1 MWGAAQLSTQT
12 AVRQSHPVRGAGSS
26 GLGGHAGRCKP
37 PTHRAANPQHPRQL
51 VPGIRR
57 MQAGSKLRQPTDPT
71 SGMAT
76 PVRTAK
82 RAAARTRL
90 TKARTKPTRRP
101 RTRLGASTR
110 GRRRRQRSVTELE
123 PDEVG
128 ASLKWATARSNAPA
142 SRTATASRVG
152 SGRPSAAAT
161 PSRDG
166 RQGARSVLGYSTVAS
181 SALTGTV
188 KL

>member
-110 GRRRRQRSVTELE
+110 GRRRRHGRASCRRARQCHPPGMLPSEEVPAPGAFIPGAGTRTGREVESSRS
-123 PDEVG
+123 PG
-128 ASLKWATARSNAPA
+128 AMGCP
-142 SRTATASRVG
+142 G
-152 SGRPSAAAT
+152 
-161 PSRDG
+161 
-166 RQGARSVLGYSTVAS
+166 GAG
-181 SALTGTV
+181 
-188 KL
+188 